1 MPLVFGEETTVYIRP
16 SGRIIGGL
24 LACAAMIQI
33 TGTSPAREVATLS
46 NPTLPGFDRPYIS
59 VVSVGCFPAMG
70 TCISG
75 GTLTL
80 IRVSSAAFGASD
92 QDIILNV
99 RQSRELTTV
108 GGSKPMGPLLQS
120 GNIEQEVER
129 EGTDH
134 LGTLATEPLASF

>member
-1 MPLVFGEETTVYIRP
+1 
-16 SGRIIGGL
+16 
-24 LACAAMIQI
+24 
-33 TGTSPAREVATLS
+33 
-46 NPTLPGFDRPYIS
+46 
-59 VVSVGCFPAMG
+59 
-70 TCISG
+70 
-75 GTLTL
+75 LTL

-108 GGSKPMGPLLQS
+108 GGSKPMGPLLLS

-134 LGTLATEPLASF
+134 LGTLATEPLASFWLFRWIIGPLPFATIAAALVYLSVRLEPLADVDDGGAAPWQNGVAEVADAARTLPFKRAAAAS